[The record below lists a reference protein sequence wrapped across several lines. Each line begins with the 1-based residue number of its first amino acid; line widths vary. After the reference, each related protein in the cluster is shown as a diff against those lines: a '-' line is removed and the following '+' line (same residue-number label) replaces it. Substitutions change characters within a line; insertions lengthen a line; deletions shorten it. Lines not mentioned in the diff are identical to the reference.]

1 MVKSS
6 KEIILQALKL
16 AQCQNSKAFD
26 WAFLTSILNSTYTKL
41 YNDLMGYSNSFVRYF
56 QFTEKESNLPN
67 DCYKVEMVFKGRED
81 NPYIIS
87 QSSQNN
93 FIPGTYYIENN
104 TIKIVDKNDALPV
117 TVKYSVLPKVL
128 TAPDDPIQIKELV
141 VNSFDFLPLVLDKE
155 EEQNY
160 IVGMDD
166 NGFYLMLAAATNY
179 WYYNFENET
188 LEQVDSLPTY
198 FNSNFNNDT
207 LEYDVDDQI
216 VYWGSRDVSD
226 YFIAYDNQSNEQLD
240 IVKMV
245 WDNTHIAILYSNG
258 DLYHMNGDWEKQLVN
273 PYIYKGRY
281 FKVDDIYACCGDDE
295 TGKGF
300 LVNFHGKLLY
310 ISFVPDT
317 VMNYPNGVFFDI
329 MEDMIAVQLQSL
341 CNIDNSALRE
351 KLEADELSFY
361 SSLQRS
367 QQGIR
372 IKNDSNRWRA
382 SWW

>member
-1 MVKSS
+1 MIKSS

-41 YNDLMGYSNSFVRYF
+41 YNDLMGYSNSFVKYF
-56 QFTEKESNLPN
+56 IFTEKESRLPD
-67 DCYKVEMVFKGRED
+67 DCYKVEMVFKGKED

-93 FIPGTYYIENN
+93 FIPNTYYIENN
-104 TIKIVDKNDALPV
+104 TIRIVDKKDSLPI
-117 TVKYSVLPKVL
+117 TVKYSVLPKTL
-128 TAPDDPIQIKELV
+128 TAPDEPLQIKGDF
-141 VNSFDFLPLVLDKE
+141 VNSVINPDED
-155 EEQNY
+155 NY

-166 NGFYLMLAAATNY
+166 EGFFMKVSGENF
-179 WYYNFENET
+179 YYNFENET
-188 LEQVDSLPTY
+188 TEAVDAIPTY
-198 FNSNFNNDT
+198 FNSNFNNQPLT
-207 LEYDVDDQI
+207 YNVEDQE
-216 VYWGSRDVSD
+216 VYWGARDVTD
-226 YFIAYDNQSNEQLD
+226 YFKAYDLQSDEELQ

-281 FKVDDIYACCGDDE
+281 FKVDDIFACCGDDE

-329 MEDMIAVQLQSL
+329 MEDMIAVQLQAL
-341 CNIDNSALRE
+341 CNIDNTALRE
-351 KLEADELSFY
+351 KLENDELSFY